1 MAAVLDL
8 AGLAQAH
15 EAIAGAA
22 SAVAGGA
29 EAWDVAHAHEPL
41 HDFIEGAVVA
51 DVKLGG
57 VFFFRFWLYIAANA
71 GAGSAADLAD
81 ADVQRTRADFL
92 VLAGG
97 DDHAGVGNGNADAGR
112 DLLKN
117 IIGQAVVKG
126 IRVNIISMLYARNTD
141 GVRADAVHGFQV
153 LRMHHQ
159 SGKLIL
165 VALQSE

>member
-1 MAAVLDL
+1 MRALLLTVAAHR
-8 AGLAQAH
+8 G
-15 EAIAGAA
+15 
-22 SAVAGGA
+22 S
-29 EAWDVAHAHEPL
+29 
-41 HDFIEGAVVA
+41 
-51 DVKLGG
+51 
-57 VFFFRFWLYIAANA
+57 
-71 GAGSAADLAD
+71 GSAADLGDSKLQHLLAD
-81 ADVQRTRADFL
+81 LLA
-92 VLAGG
+92 LAGG

-165 VALQSE
+165 VTLQSE